1 MQESKLSHQNNFYI
15 KPSLLTSHI
24 IEIIMIIART
34 LHLIRIHLLTD
45 RNSELQQTKWTEL
58 QTKWTTQ

>member
-24 IEIIMIIART
+24 IEIMIIART
-34 LHLIRIHLLTD
+34 LHLNRIHLLTD
-45 RNSELQQTKWTEL
+45 KNSELQQTKWTEL
-58 QTKWTTQ
+58 QVK